1 MLAVIFAGHG
11 ILGLLVGGGR
21 ILSVIA
27 ADPLIDLI
35 LIACGVALFVVARP
49 AVSGGVVRAVLIAIT
64 LLMLLLGWM
73 ASQDPTMGGLA
84 PSRATY
90 LDVFIYYV
98 SAAACALTACAP
110 RAGATIDA

>member
-35 LIACGVALFVVARP
+35 LIACGVALFIVSRP
-49 AVSGGVVRAVLIAIT
+49 AVPGGVVRGVLIVIA
-64 LLMLLLGWM
+64 LLMLLLGWT
-73 ASQDPTMGGLA
+73 ASQDPVMGGLA

-98 SAAACALTACAP
+98 SAAACALSACTP